1 MAKKTT
7 KKKVEAT
14 VIVCTGSKTW
24 GDQLKEKLNKKK

>member
-7 KKKVEAT
+7 KKKAEVT
-14 VIVCTGSKTW
+14 PIVCVGAKTW